1 MRFLR
6 ERNIMKAFA
15 FLMCLL
21 GSSLAAPAP
30 DSGSNEEGIISHA
43 NTALQLMELYR
54 MVGQLRQQGFGAVA
68 SPAQQPAAPAAP
80 AAPVDTQPQVSP
92 QETEQGL
99 FFNPALFAPRR
110 DGSDEEGAPQF
121 RGFYPPYGYQPAQP
135 AAPLNSDEAE
145 GAEEAE
151 AAKGA
156 EGIEGVEA
164 GAQAGPE
171 PTGGAPAID
180 AGVANEISPVDIAVD
195 VPAVDVAAAVDL
207 VPDVIAATAAV
218 DPALIPQ
225 GPSVA
230 VEIDTTMV
238 GPEVTTGAEQV
249 LEAEAPG
256 AGLSV

>member
-1 MRFLR
+1 
-6 ERNIMKAFA
+6 MKAFA

-30 DSGSNEEGIISHA
+30 DSGSNEEGITGHA

-54 MVGQLRQQGFGAVA
+54 MLGQLQQQGFGAVA

-80 AAPVDTQPQVSP
+80 APVDAQPQVLP
-92 QETEQGL
+92 QRPEQHF
-99 FFNPALFAPRR
+99 FFNPALLAQRG

-145 GAEEAE
+145 GGEEAAVPEGAEATEGAEAGAE
-151 AAKGA
+151 AA
-156 EGIEGVEA
+156 
-164 GAQAGPE
+164 PE
-171 PTGGAPAID
+171 PTGGAPAVD
-180 AGVANEISPVDIAVD
+180 AGVANEILPVNVAMDIPVTAVD
-195 VPAVDVAAAVDL
+195 PA
-207 VPDVIAATAAV
+207 PDIIATAAATV

-225 GPSVA
+225 EPSVT

-238 GPEVTTGAEQV
+238 GPEVATGGEQV
-249 LEAEAPG
+249 LVAEAPG
-256 AGLSV
+256 AGLTV

>member
-1 MRFLR
+1 
-6 ERNIMKAFA
+6 MKAFA

-30 DSGSNEEGIISHA
+30 DSGSNEEGIIRHA

-54 MVGQLRQQGFGAVA
+54 MLGQLRQQGFGAVA
-68 SPAQQPAAPAAP
+68 SPAQQPAVPAAP
-80 AAPVDTQPQVSP
+80 AAPVDAQPQVSP
-92 QETEQGL
+92 QGLEQGL
-99 FFNPALFAPRR
+99 FFNPALFAPRG

-121 RGFYPPYGYQPAQP
+121 RGFYPPYGNQPAQP

-156 EGIEGVEA
+156 EA
-164 GAQAGPE
+164 GAEAGPE

-180 AGVANEISPVDIAVD
+180 AGIANEILPVDVAVD
-195 VPAVDVAAAVDL
+195 VPPMDIAAAVDL
-207 VPDVIAATAAV
+207 APDVIAATAAV

-225 GPSVA
+225 GPSVT
-230 VEIDTTMV
+230 VEIDTIMV
-238 GPEVTTGAEQV
+238 GPEVAAGAEQV
-249 LEAEAPG
+249 LVAEAPG